1 MLSRGGVGQKFLF
14 KSIFQYDDNQ
24 QQQSPSSYSSI
35 PSLTSNDAKAN
46 NGGGEGNGTPD
57 PPGGDVVGSTSV
69 VGQCQYGGGLSDK
82 AAAAAPAPL
91 VGQ

>member
-1 MLSRGGVGQKFLF
+1 MAQLNKDFNSFAHL
-14 KSIFQYDDNQ
+14 QYDDNQ

-46 NGGGEGNGTPD
+46 NGGGGEGGGTPD
-57 PPGGDVVGSTSV
+57 PPGDVVGSTSV
-69 VGQCQYGGGLSDK
+69 VGQCQYGGLSDK
-82 AAAAAPAPL
+82 AATAAEASAPL